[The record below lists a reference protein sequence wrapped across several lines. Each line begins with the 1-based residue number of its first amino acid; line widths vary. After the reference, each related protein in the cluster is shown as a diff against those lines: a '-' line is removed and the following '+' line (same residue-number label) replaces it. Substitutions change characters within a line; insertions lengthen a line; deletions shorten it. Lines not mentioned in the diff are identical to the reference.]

1 MTRRKVA
8 EERTVLCNIVMYG
21 WSCMY
26 TDHSLGMIMIGNAGF
41 DNVLDIFDN
50 TNDYT
55 TDCFFSWLVGTV

>member
-41 DNVLDIFDN
+41 DNALDIFDN
-50 TNDYT
+50 TND
-55 TDCFFSWLVGTV
+55 